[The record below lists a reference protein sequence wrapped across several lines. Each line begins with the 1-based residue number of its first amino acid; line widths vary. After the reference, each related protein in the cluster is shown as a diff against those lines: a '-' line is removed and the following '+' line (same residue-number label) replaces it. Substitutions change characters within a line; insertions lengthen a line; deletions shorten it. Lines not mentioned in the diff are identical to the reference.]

1 MPNSVRK
8 MTATAICVSL
18 MCISAF
24 ISFPLGHI
32 SLSLQLFAVYFALYF
47 LGPLYGSVSVVV
59 YLLLGVVGLP
69 VYSSFGGGISAF
81 VGPSGGFLF
90 GFLALALVYS
100 LALFFLRS
108 IKGGQIIATV
118 LSLIALYICGS
129 MYYSVVYLG
138 GLHSY
143 GASLIA
149 TVLPFVLPDIA
160 KIALA
165 FLISGRIKTLK
176 N

>member
-1 MPNSVRK
+1 MQKSIRK

-18 MCISAF
+18 MCICAF
-24 ISFPLGHI
+24 ISLPLGHI
-32 SLSLQLFAVYFALYF
+32 SMSLQLFGIYFALYY
-47 LGPLYGSVSVVV
+47 LGPLYGTLSVVV

-69 VYSSFGGGISAF
+69 VFSSFGGGIA
-81 VGPSGGFLF
+81 GPSGGFLF

-100 LALFFLRS
+100 LALSLLKS

-118 LSLIALYICGS
+118 LSLITLYICGS

-138 GLHSY
+138 GLDSI
-143 GASLIA
+143 GASLLA
-149 TVLPFVLPDIA
+149 TVLPFILPDIA

-165 FLISGRIKTLK
+165 FFLAGRITLLK
-176 N
+176 K